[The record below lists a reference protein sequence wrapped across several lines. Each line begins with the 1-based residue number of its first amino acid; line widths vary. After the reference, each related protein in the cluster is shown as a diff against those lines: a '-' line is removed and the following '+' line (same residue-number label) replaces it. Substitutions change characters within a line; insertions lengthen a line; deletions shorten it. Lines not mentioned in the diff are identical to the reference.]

1 MKQWRE
7 PFCPVC
13 RRNMAI
19 RTIYRSPQKPYMG
32 IERQDNLWAKA
43 QAYTGEIHFGVVK
56 SSEGKGTL
64 KMERYYEIDEDSE
77 GYFPLIKDRILTTLK
92 EWLDRGWLTPEE
104 IERAIEK

>member
-13 RRNMAI
+13 RRNMGI

-43 QAYTGEIHFGVVK
+43 QAYTGEVHFGVIK
-56 SSEGKGTL
+56 SSEGRGTM
-64 KMERYYEIDEDSE
+64 KFE